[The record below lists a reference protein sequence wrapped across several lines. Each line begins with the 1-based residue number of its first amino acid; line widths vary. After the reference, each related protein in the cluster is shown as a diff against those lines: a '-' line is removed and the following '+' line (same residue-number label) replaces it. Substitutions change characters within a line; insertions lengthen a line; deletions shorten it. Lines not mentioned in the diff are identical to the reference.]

1 MELIIYYLEMLSP
14 TLLKSKPKVVDF
26 IVKEAKI
33 PQFELNKSLYSL
45 VGKAWDWTD
54 RISWTDT
61 KWKSHTEN
69 KKLKT
74 YFAYYKGTLAGY
86 YELLQEDEGSVQIVL
101 FGLAPAFISKGLGGY
116 FLTQAIQSAWA
127 LKATQRVCLNTCS
140 LDHPSALQNYQA
152 RGMTV
157 YKKVVNL
164 QN

>member
-1 MELIIYYLEMLSP
+1 MQDIQPMIQESSES
-14 TLLKSKPKVVDF
+14 S
-26 IVKEAKI
+26 
-33 PQFELNKSLYSL
+33 
-45 VGKAWDWTD
+45 
-54 RISWTDT
+54 
-61 KWKSHTEN
+61 